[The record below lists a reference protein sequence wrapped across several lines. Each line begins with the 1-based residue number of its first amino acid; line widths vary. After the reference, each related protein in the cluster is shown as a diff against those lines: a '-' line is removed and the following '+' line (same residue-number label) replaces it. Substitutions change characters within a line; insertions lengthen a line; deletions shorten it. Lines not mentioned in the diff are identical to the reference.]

1 MGVPEDRIFIMED
14 GDILELDDQE
24 AEIVDRI
31 PAGHIFVLGR
41 RLWDPSSSVF
51 KDRESL
57 GKEGIVVAALTLD
70 TNTGNLRGVP
80 VLTSN
85 GFRVPE
91 DHEEIMTQAAQRL
104 KEILEQQQWNKVELE
119 DTLKQKTSDVLGKF
133 FRDKTGRRP
142 VILTVVSQV

>member
-1 MGVPEDRIFIMED
+1 M
-14 GDILELDDQE
+14 
-24 AEIVDRI
+24 
-31 PAGHIFVLGR
+31 
-41 RLWDPSSSVF
+41 
-51 KDRESL
+51 

-70 TNTGNLRGVP
+70 TVTGNLIGVP

-91 DHEEIMTQAAQRL
+91 DHEEIMAQAAQRL
-104 KEILEQQQWNKVELE
+104 KEILNQQQWEKAALE
-119 DTLKQKTSDVLGKF
+119 DMLKQKASDVLGKF

>member
-1 MGVPEDRIFIMED
+1 MG
-14 GDILELDDQE
+14 
-24 AEIVDRI
+24 RI

-57 GKEGIVVAALTLD
+57 GREGIVVAALTLD
-70 TNTGNLRGVP
+70 TITGNLKGVP

-91 DHEEIMTQAAQRL
+91 EHEEIMAQAAQRL
-104 KEILEQQQWNKVELE
+104 KEILSQQQWDKVDRE
-119 DTLKQKTSDVLGKF
+119 DALKQKITDVLGKF

-142 VILTVVSQV
+142 VVLTIVSQV